1 MTCETIESWENGSRK
16 HYGTPNQL
24 FVKPVVRVN
33 GSFDTIPD
41 GHKIPLCYLERAELY
56 QSGLAVT
63 TVNTTAVTVPLELQI
78 PAKEVKGGER
88 FTGVFAVSAAPV
100 ASSTNTITMSV
111 RVTDAAGTVI
121 AGTVSL
127 MTIAHPVSGGV
138 RQFIAHLD
146 MYYDAAAGALK
157 IASQTR
163 ADATYSTNIGGG
175 IPFDPAVASRIQ
187 FTVQNSSVAL
197 SEAPL
202 VTFGTLG
209 RVN

>member
-33 GSFDTIPD
+33 GGFDTIPD

-78 PAKEVKGGER
+78 PAGEVKGGER
-88 FTGVFAVSAAPV
+88 FTGVFAVSAAAV
-100 ASSTNTITMSV
+100 TSSTNMITMAV
-111 RVTDAAGTVI
+111 RVTDAAGTVV
-121 AGTVSL
+121 AGTVNL
-127 MTIAHPVSGGV
+127 IVNVHPAFGSV

-146 MYYDAAAGALK
+146 MYYDAVAGALK
-157 IASQTR
+157 IAYQTR
-163 ADATYSTNIGGG
+163 ADATYATTVGGS
-175 IPFDPAVASRIQ
+175 IPFDPTVASRIQ

-197 SEAPL
+197 GEAPL
-202 VTFGTLG
+202 VNFGTLG

>member
-1 MTCETIESWENGSRK
+1 MTCETISSWENNSRA
-16 HYGTPNQL
+16 HYGVPNTQ
-24 FVKPVVRVN
+24 FVKPLARIN
-33 GSFDTIPD
+33 GQPGEIPD
-41 GHKIPLCYLERAELY
+41 GYKIPRCFLERAELY

-63 TVNTTAVTVPLELQI
+63 NVNTTAVTVPLELQI

-88 FTGVFAVSAAPV
+88 FTGVFAVSALPV
-100 ASSTNTITMSV
+100 ASSTNIITMSV
-111 RVTDAAGTVI
+111 RVTDAAGTVV
-121 AGTVSL
+121 AGTVNL
-127 MTIAHPVSGGV
+127 IINAHPVSGGV

-146 MYYDAAAGALK
+146 MYYDAVAGALK
-157 IASQTR
+157 IAGQTR
-163 ADATYSTNIGGG
+163 ADATYVTFIGGS